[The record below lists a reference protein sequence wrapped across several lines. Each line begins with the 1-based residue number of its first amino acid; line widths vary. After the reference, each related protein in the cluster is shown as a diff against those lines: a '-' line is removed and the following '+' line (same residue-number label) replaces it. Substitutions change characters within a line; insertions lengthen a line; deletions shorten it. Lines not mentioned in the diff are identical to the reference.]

1 MGISP
6 PVLPALNFTH
16 SLLFTVKTLLNPS
29 LILKFHGGKPRLG
42 LEPSVPC
49 NYGIP
54 GAEQPF
60 QSFQLALGVRIPCCR
75 MERAA
80 PQSPGSLECRLGTF
94 GIIPNPS
101 PASWPCW
108 RQKLPAGAAAPS
120 PTPESPSPA
129 LPGVSFH
136 FHPVMGALETLGI
149 LRTPEKWE
157 EWELS
162 SGSAATPEYSK
173 GSSPSGAV
181 FLKYFS
187 VDPQQFWQETPPIS
201 DLFQTQPRLLG
212 SPRRGKVWKTWK
224 WQNFS
229 WQSSGFSWS
238 EDFSSFQLMLQL
250 EWIKGN
256 CLAGK
261 GLKAL

>member
-1 MGISP
+1 M
-6 PVLPALNFTH
+6 
-16 SLLFTVKTLLNPS
+16 
-29 LILKFHGGKPRLG
+29 LKFHGGKPRLG

-60 QSFQLALGVRIPCCR
+60 QSFQLALGMRIPCCCL
-75 MERAA
+75 ERAA

-149 LRTPEKWE
+149 LRTPEKRE

-187 VDPQQFWQETPPIS
+187 VDPQQFWQETPPPFLTYSKPSRGSWDPPGEAKFGKHGNGKIS
-201 DLFQTQPRLLG
+201 V
-212 SPRRGKVWKTWK
+212 GKAPAAVGVRI
-224 WQNFS
+224 S
-229 WQSSGFSWS
+229 AHSS
-238 EDFSSFQLMLQL
+238 
-250 EWIKGN
+250 
-256 CLAGK
+256 
-261 GLKAL
+261 